1 MFKQLEGAR
10 LGIFIF
16 LGTVLLVVS
25 IFLIGSKESLFVSTI
40 KIKTYFESIEG
51 LKTGAPVRLSGYDI
65 GNVSSIELADDN
77 SGRVLV
83 ILDIQDNMRHLI
95 RLDSKAAVE
104 TEGIVGKKLVTITPG
119 SPNLDVIQDYGFIK
133 SKSPLNISAVIDE
146 AKQTLGYLKVIAED
160 FSEMSAKVNSGEGT
174 LGKLIND
181 DQLYN
186 ATVSITKTADKS
198 LDSLTTK
205 FSEIS
210 DYIVS
215 FGENLKSIINNADET
230 MISVKNI
237 VTSIE
242 NGEGVAGALLKDK
255 SMTDSVKSM
264 ITNFTRTAKN
274 VDIATVKLAE
284 NMEALKHNWLFKSY
298 FEERGYWDVSE
309 YQKEIDAKLQEIQT
323 QKLIL
328 DSKINEMKELQKKLD
343 NR

>member
-16 LGTVLLVVS
+16 IGTILLVVS

-40 KIKTYFESIEG
+40 KIKTYFEAIEG
-51 LKTGAPVRLSGYDI
+51 LKAGAPVRLSGYDI
-65 GNVSSIELADDN
+65 GNVSSIELSDDN

-83 ILDIQDNMRHLI
+83 VLDIQDDMRHLI
-95 RLDSKAAVE
+95 RLDSEAAVE
-104 TEGIVGKKLVTITPG
+104 TEGIVGRKLVTITPG
-119 SPNLDVIQDYGFIK
+119 SPNLDIVQDYGFIK
-133 SKSPLNISAVIDE
+133 AKSPLNISAVIDE

-160 FSEMSAKVNSGEGT
+160 FSEMTAKVNRGEGT

-215 FGENLKSIINNADET
+215 FGENLKSIIKNADET

-242 NGEGVAGALLKDK
+242 NGEGVAGALLKDER
-255 SMTDSVKSM
+255 MTDSVKSM

-309 YQKEIDAKLQEIQT
+309 YQKELDAKLQEIQT

-328 DSKINEMKELQKKLD
+328 DSKIDEMKELQKKLD